1 MISRDPGWVGTQDG
15 SGLRMGR
22 GLRMSMWPGWLVVGL
37 MVAGGVVMVAGGVV
51 RMVSGVVRLVSG
63 VAQDGLEND

>member
-1 MISRDPGWVGTQDG
+1 
-15 SGLRMGR
+15 MGR